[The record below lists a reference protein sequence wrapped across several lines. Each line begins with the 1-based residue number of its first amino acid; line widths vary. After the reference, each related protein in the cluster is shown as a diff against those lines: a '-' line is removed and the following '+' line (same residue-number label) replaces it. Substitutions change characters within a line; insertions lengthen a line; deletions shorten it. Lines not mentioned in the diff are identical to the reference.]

1 MAKVICAKRHF
12 GAGGELIPVG
22 SERDGKADGVFW
34 VSAQAETKEESKTLE
49 VATPKTKAKAK
60 AGE

>member
-1 MAKVICAKRHF
+1 MAKVICNKKHF

-22 SERDGKADGVFW
+22 TEADGKADGVFW
-34 VSAQAETKEESKTLE
+34 VAASAESGDKKLE
-49 VATPKTKAKAK
+49 VATPKAKAK